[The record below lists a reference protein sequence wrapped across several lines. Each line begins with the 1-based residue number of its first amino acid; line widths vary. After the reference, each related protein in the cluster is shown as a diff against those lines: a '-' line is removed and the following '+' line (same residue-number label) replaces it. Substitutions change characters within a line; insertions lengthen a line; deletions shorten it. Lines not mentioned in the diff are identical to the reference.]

1 MSDCDFLYK
10 VVVLGDSGVGKSNL
24 IIRFTKNIFNTQPKP
39 TIGVEFASK
48 SISYDGATIKGQI
61 WDTAGQER
69 FHAVSVQYHRGAHGA
84 LMVYDITNKES
95 FEHLEKWFN
104 EISKQGEEG
113 CIYIV
118 IGNKCD
124 LAGQRQ
130 VTEEEGKIFAEK
142 RNLLFM
148 ETSALDSTNVEEAF
162 SNRPYNG
169 ALAGAN
175 PSPIKEPPPAI
186 AVIL

>member
-1 MSDCDFLYK
+1 MNICVYYH
-10 VVVLGDSGVGKSNL
+10 DSS
-24 IIRFTKNIFNTQPKP
+24 
-39 TIGVEFASK
+39 
-48 SISYDGATIKGQI
+48 
-61 WDTAGQER
+61 AGQER

-162 SNRPYNG
+162 SVLLKNIYHTRKQAKRNIEDDDISEPIRVP
-169 ALAGAN
+169 L
-175 PSPIKEPPPAI
+175 PSQPSISQDDLGSSYKVSLDVSHQHRAQMT
-186 AVIL
+186 ATHQTTRTNNSTCCK